1 MGKRKMAECL
11 HLDAGGRRCRQEAA
25 AGSVFCA
32 DHDPATGSAPE
43 SAGEALRRF
52 LLRLVALGLLALF
65 LIPLVLHAYQLLRE
79 LLN

>member
-1 MGKRKMAECL
+1 MAECL

-25 AGSVFCA
+25 AGSAFCPDHEPRA
-32 DHDPATGSAPE
+32 DFAPE

-65 LIPLVLHAYQLLRE
+65 LVPLLAHAYQLLRE